1 MSINP
6 KPQSSL
12 LTFILL
18 LLLTSSAYSS
28 PNHPGSDEESDDLEQ
43 LLAVDE
49 QLQQD
54 LPLQHQQSE
63 AETVSRAQRIVLELS
78 GDNARRVIG
87 GNEFVMVLG
96 YAPWCARSADLMPK
110 FSEAA
115 TALKEI
121 GSPVVMAKIDGDRY
135 GKAASEMEIKG
146 FPTLLLFVNGTSK
159 AYTGGFSAE
168 EIVIWVQK
176 KTGAP
181 IVTVNTVDEAQRFLK
196 KYHTFVVGLF
206 NKFEGSEYNEFV
218 KAAKSDDEIQ
228 FVETSDSE
236 VAKLLFPEFKTSD
249 VFIGMVKTE
258 AERYTSYGYFFA
270 VDDDKSYVV
279 HVAGSY
285 KMENI
290 LEFLSKNKFP
300 LITKLSESN
309 TAWVYSSPVKLQVMI
324 FAKADDFQNMAQ
336 PLEDFARKFKSKLMF
351 IYIDITNE
359 NLAMPFLTLFGIEHA
374 NKTVVAAFD
383 NKLNSKY
390 LLESDP
396 SPTNIEDFCSGLADG
411 TIPQYYR
418 SEPVPDN
425 ENASTVTVVG
435 KTFDELVLNS
445 QENVLLEVHTPWC
458 VNCEA
463 MSKQVVKLAKHFKG
477 FENLVFARIDAS
489 TNEHAKLQVNDYPTI
504 LLYKSGEKEK
514 PLKISTKLSAKDMA
528 VFINEELKPRGGSAK
543 DEL

>member
-1 MSINP
+1 MSI
-6 KPQSSL
+6 
-12 LTFILL
+12 TRRFILL
-18 LLLTSSAYSS
+18 LLLTSLIISS
-28 PNHPGSDEESDDLEQ
+28 HADTEPNQPGSDEESDDLEQ

-54 LPLQHQQSE
+54 PPHQHHQQSE
-63 AETVSRAQRIVLELS
+63 AETVSKAQRIVLELS
-78 GDNARRVIG
+78 GDNAKRVIG
-87 GNEFVMVLG
+87 ANEFVMVLG

-121 GSPVVMAKIDGDRY
+121 GSPVVMAKIDGDRHS
-135 GKAASEMEIKG
+135 KIASEMEIRG
-146 FPTLLLFVNGTSK
+146 FPTLLLFVNGTSQ

-176 KTGAP
+176 KTGSP
-181 IVTVNTVDEAQRFLK
+181 IITVNTVGEAQRFLN

-228 FVETSDSE
+228 FVVTSDSD
-236 VAKLLFPEFKTSD
+236 VAKLLFPEIKTSD

-258 AERYTSYGYFFA
+258 AERYTAY
-270 VDDDKSYVV
+270 D
-279 HVAGSY
+279 GSY
-285 KMENI
+285 KTEKM
-290 LEFLSKNKFP
+290 LEFLGNNKFP

-309 TAWVYSSPVKLQVMI
+309 TAWVYSSPVKLQVMV
-324 FAKADDFQNMAQ
+324 FAKADDFQKMAQ
-336 PLEDFARKFKSKLMF
+336 PLEDFARRFKSKLMF
-351 IYIDITNE
+351 VYIDITNE
-359 NLAMPFLTLFGIEHA
+359 NLAMPFLTLFGIEDA

-396 SPTNIEDFCSGLADG
+396 SPSNIEDFCSGLADG
-411 TIPQYYR
+411 TVPRYYR

-425 ENASTVTVVG
+425 ENASIVTVVG

-463 MSKQVVKLAKHFKG
+463 MSKQIVKLAKHFKG

-489 TNEHAKLQVNDYPTI
+489 TNEHATLQVDDYPTI
-504 LLYKSGEKEK
+504 LLYKSGEKDK
-514 PLKISTKLSAKDMA
+514 PLKLSTKSNAKDMA
-528 VFINEELKPRGGSAK
+528 VFINEELKPRGSSGK

>member
-1 MSINP
+1 MSINR

-12 LTFILL
+12 FTFILL
-18 LLLTSSAYSS
+18 LLLTSLITSAYSS
-28 PNHPGSDEESDDLEQ
+28 PDAEPNQPGSDDLEQ

-54 LPLQHQQSE
+54 LPPHHQQSE
-63 AETVSRAQRIVLELS
+63 AETVSKAQRIVLELS

-135 GKAASEMEIKG
+135 GKVASEMEIKG
-146 FPTLLLFVNGTSK
+146 FPTLLLFVNGSSQ

-176 KTGAP
+176 K
-181 IVTVNTVDEAQRFLK
+181 TVNTVDEAQRFLK

-206 NKFEGSEYNEFV
+206 NKFEGSEYNEFM

-236 VAKLLFPEFKTSD
+236 VAKLLFPELKTSN

-258 AERYTSYGYFFA
+258 AERYTAYE
-270 VDDDKSYVV
+270 
-279 HVAGSY
+279 GSY
-285 KMENI
+285 NMEKI
-290 LEFLSKNKFP
+290 LEFLGKNKFP

-336 PLEDFARKFKSKLMF
+336 PLEDFASKFKSKLMF

-396 SPTNIEDFCSGLADG
+396 SPSNIEKFCSGLADG

-425 ENASTVTVVG
+425 ENASIVTVVG

-504 LLYKSGEKEK
+504 LLYKSGEKEE
-514 PLKISTKLSAKDMA
+514 PLKLSTKLSAKDMA

>member
-1 MSINP
+1 MSIHP

-12 LTFILL
+12 FTFILL
-18 LLLTSSAYSS
+18 LLLTSLIISASSSS
-28 PNHPGSDEESDDLEQ
+28 PDAEESDDLEQ

-54 LPLQHQQSE
+54 LPHHQQSE

-78 GDNARRVIG
+78 GDNAKRVIE

-115 TALKEI
+115 TALREI
-121 GSPVVMAKIDGDRY
+121 GSPVVMAKMDGDRHS
-135 GKAASEMEIKG
+135 KAASEMEIRG
-146 FPTLLLFVNGTSK
+146 FPTLLLFVNGTSQP
-159 AYTGGFSAE
+159 YTGGFSAE

-176 KTGAP
+176 KTGSP
-181 IVTVNTVDEAQRFLK
+181 IITVNTVDEAQRFLK

-228 FVETSDSE
+228 FVETSDSD
-236 VAKLLFPEFKTSD
+236 VAKLLFPELKTGN

-258 AERYTSYGYFFA
+258 AERYTAY
-270 VDDDKSYVV
+270 D
-279 HVAGSY
+279 GSF
-285 KMENI
+285 KMEKI
-290 LEFLSKNKFP
+290 LEFLGKNKFP

-309 TAWVYSSPVKLQVMI
+309 TAWVYSSPVKLQVMV
-324 FAKADDFQNMAQ
+324 FAKADDFQNLAQ
-336 PLEDFARKFKSKLMF
+336 PVEDFARMFKSKLMF

-359 NLAMPFLTLFGIEHA
+359 NLAMPFLTLFGIEDS

-396 SPTNIEDFCSGLADG
+396 SPSNIEDFCSGLADG
-411 TIPQYYR
+411 TVPQYYR

-425 ENASTVTVVG
+425 ENASIVTVVG

-445 QENVLLEVHTPWC
+445 GENVLLEVHTPWC

-463 MSKQVVKLAKHFKG
+463 MSKQVVKLGKHFKG

-489 TNEHAKLQVNDYPTI
+489 TNEHAKLQVDDYPTI
-504 LLYKSGEKEK
+504 LLYKAGEKEK
-514 PLKISTKLSAKDMA
+514 PLKLSTKLNAKDMA

>member
-1 MSINP
+1 MSINR

-12 LTFILL
+12 FTFILL
-18 LLLTSSAYSS
+18 LLLTSLITSAYSS
-28 PNHPGSDEESDDLEQ
+28 PDAEPNQPGSDEESDDLEQ

-54 LPLQHQQSE
+54 LPPHHQQSE
-63 AETVSRAQRIVLELS
+63 AETVSKAQRIVLELS

-135 GKAASEMEIKG
+135 GKVASEMEIKG
-146 FPTLLLFVNGTSK
+146 FPTLLLFVNGSSQ

-206 NKFEGSEYNEFV
+206 NKFEGSEYNEFM

-236 VAKLLFPEFKTSD
+236 VAKLLFPELKTSN

-258 AERYTSYGYFFA
+258 AERYTAYE
-270 VDDDKSYVV
+270 
-279 HVAGSY
+279 GSY
-285 KMENI
+285 NMEKI
-290 LEFLSKNKFP
+290 LEFLGKNKFP

-336 PLEDFARKFKSKLMF
+336 PLEDFASKFKSKLMF

-396 SPTNIEDFCSGLADG
+396 SPSNIEKFCSGLADG

-425 ENASTVTVVG
+425 ENASIVTVVG

-477 FENLVFARIDAS
+477 FENLVFARIDSS

-504 LLYKSGEKEK
+504 LLYKSGEKEE
-514 PLKISTKLSAKDMA
+514 PLKLSTKLSAKDMA